1 MGHQTLRVLMI
12 EDSADDAELIL
23 CPLKESGFE
32 VYCLRVETIESL
44 RDALNSENWD
54 VILSDYN
61 LPDFDAGEAL
71 TLLKEHDL
79 DIPLII
85 VSGCIGEETAASLM
99 KAGAHDFVMKGSPA
113 RLVPVVQRSLLEAEN
128 RRQFSLSQTALKK
141 SEARFRA
148 IASNLP
154 GVMFQFM
161 LEQQEKISFP
171 YVSDGSLMLLGLHP
185 STLMDTPEIFS
196 EMIIP
201 QDWPSYC
208 SSMTASANNLSP
220 WNWEGRIRVDK
231 ETEVKW
237 ISLRATPR
245 QTSSKATLWDGI
257 VINITRNKLAE
268 IEIASSR
275 EQLAEL
281 SSYLQKIKEQERA
294 RIAREI
300 HDDIGGILTAIK
312 CELLPWADGVSNK
325 PVSYRKKAES
335 IESLVDQV
343 IDSTRRISMDL
354 RPGILDCGIV
364 AAVKWQAK
372 EFCGRARLRYRVSC
386 DSDEIPLDSELSVAI
401 FRIFQ
406 ETLTNISK
414 HANASRLQIR
424 LSEKDGWIFL
434 EVTDNGCGISD
445 QDITKPQSFGIR
457 GMRERC
463 QQLRGNLFIT
473 GKPGKGTKVS
483 ISIPENAMEMSSKK
497 PIDKNIT
504 PTTLRPALATNH
516 QILTRILQHTENLD
530 YR

>member
-1 MGHQTLRVLMI
+1 MEQQILRVLMI

-23 CPLKESGFE
+23 YPLKESGFK
-32 VYCLRVETIESL
+32 VHCLRVETVDSL
-44 RDALNSENWD
+44 QTALNNEKWD

-71 TLLKEHDL
+71 TLLKENDL

-99 KAGAHDFVMKGSPA
+99 KAGAHDFVMKDSTA

-128 RRQFSLSQTALKK
+128 RKQFRLSQAALKK

-161 LEQQEKISFP
+161 LEEQEKISFP

-185 STLMDTPEIFS
+185 GTLMDTPELFS

-201 QDWPSYC
+201 QDKLSY
-208 SSMTASANNLSP
+208 SNSMTTSANNLSP
-220 WNWEGRIRVDK
+220 WNWEGRIQVDK
-231 ETEVKW
+231 ESGAKW

-245 QTSSKATLWDGI
+245 QISDNTILWDGI

-268 IEIASSR
+268 MEIASSR

-312 CELLPWADGVSNK
+312 CELLPWAEGVANK
-325 PVSYRKKAES
+325 PASYRKKAES

-372 EFCGRARLRYRVSC
+372 EFCGRARLRYRISC
-386 DSDEIPLDSELSVAI
+386 DSDEIPLDSDLSVAI

-414 HANASRLQIR
+414 HAKASRLQIR
-424 LSEKDGWIFL
+424 LSEKDGWIYL
-434 EVTDNGCGISD
+434 EVTDNGCGISE
-445 QDITKPQSFGIR
+445 QDMTKPKSFGIR

-463 QQLRGNLFIT
+463 QQLRGNLLIT
-473 GKPGKGTKVS
+473 GKPDKGTKIN
-483 ISIPENAMEMSSKK
+483 ISIPVNAMEISSK
-497 PIDKNIT
+497 DSTDTNIT
-504 PTTLRPALATNH
+504 LTALRPTFVTNQKNLTKALH
-516 QILTRILQHTENLD
+516 QT
-530 YR
+530 

>member
-1 MGHQTLRVLMI
+1 MEKQTLRLLMI
-12 EDSADDAELIL
+12 EDSADDEELIL
-23 CPLKESGFE
+23 QPLKESGFS
-32 VYCLRVETIESL
+32 VHCLRVETIESL
-44 RDALNSENWD
+44 RDALRKEHWD
-54 VILSDYN
+54 VIISDYN
-61 LPDFDAGEAL
+61 LPEFDANEVL
-71 TLLKEHDL
+71 TLLKSHDL

-99 KAGAHDFVMKGSPA
+99 KAGAHDFVMKGSTA
-113 RLVPVVQRSLLEAEN
+113 RLVPVVERSLLEAEN

-161 LEQQEKISFP
+161 LEKHEKISFP

-185 STLMDTPEIFS
+185 HTLMDAPGLFY
-196 EMIIP
+196 EMIVT
-201 QDWPSYC
+201 DDRPSY
-208 SSMTASANNLSP
+208 SRSMSVSAKNLSP
-220 WNWEGRIRVDK
+220 WNWEGRIQVDEK
-231 ETEVKW
+231 ADAKW

-245 QTSSKATLWDGI
+245 QTSSKDILWDGI
-257 VINITRNKLAE
+257 LINITRNKLAE

-312 CELLPWADGVSNK
+312 CELLPWTEGVHNK
-325 PVSYRKKAES
+325 PDFYQKKAES

-372 EFCGRARLRYRVSC
+372 EFCDRVRVQYRFSC
-386 DSDEIPLDSELSVAI
+386 DSDEIPLDSDLSVAI

-414 HANASRLQIR
+414 HASASRLQVR
-424 LSEKDGWIFL
+424 LTEKDGWVFL
-434 EVTDNGCGISD
+434 EVSDNGCGITE
-445 QDITKPQSFGIR
+445 QDMTKPQSFGIR

-463 QQLRGNLFIT
+463 QQLRGSLHIS
-473 GKPGKGTKVS
+473 GKPGKGTKVT
-483 ISIPENAMEMSSKK
+483 ISIPVNAMEISTGQSVDTK
-497 PIDKNIT
+497 INLT
-504 PTTLRPALATNH
+504 VLRPTTLTNN
-516 QILTRILQHTENLD
+516 QKKLIKTLQ
-530 YR
+530 

>member
-1 MGHQTLRVLMI
+1 MEQQILRVLMI

-23 CPLKESGFE
+23 YPLKESGFK
-32 VYCLRVETIESL
+32 VHCLRVETVESL
-44 RDALNSENWD
+44 RNALTSETWD

-71 TLLKEHDL
+71 SILKENDL
-79 DIPLII
+79 DIPMII
-85 VSGCIGEETAASLM
+85 VSGCIGEETAAFLM
-99 KAGAHDFVMKGSPA
+99 KAGADDFVMKDSTV
-113 RLVPVVQRSLLEAEN
+113 RLLPVVQRSLLEAEN
-128 RRQFSLSQTALKK
+128 RKQFRLSQVALKK

-161 LEQQEKISFP
+161 LKHQKKISFP

-185 STLMDTPEIFS
+185 STLMDAPELFS
-196 EMIIP
+196 EMIIS
-201 QDWPSYC
+201 QDRQSYND
-208 SSMTASANNLSP
+208 SMNTSANNLTP
-220 WNWEGRIRVDK
+220 WNWEGRIKVDK
-231 ETEVKW
+231 ETDTKW

-245 QTSSKATLWDGI
+245 QVSDEAILWDGI

-312 CELLPWADGVSNK
+312 CELLPWSENTSNK
-325 PVSYRKKAES
+325 SASFRKKAKS

-372 EFCGRARLRYRVSC
+372 EFCGRARLRYRISC
-386 DSDEIPLDSELSVAI
+386 DSDEIPLDSDLSVAI

-424 LSEKDGWIFL
+424 LSEKDGWIYL
-434 EVTDNGCGISD
+434 EVTDNGRGISD
-445 QDITKPQSFGIR
+445 QDIIKPQSFGIR

-463 QQLRGNLFIT
+463 QQLKGNLLIT
-473 GKPGKGTKVS
+473 GRPDKGTKVN
-483 ISIPENAMEMSSKK
+483 ISIPVNAMEISAQ
-497 PIDKNIT
+497 DETDTTNIT
-504 PTTLRPALATNH
+504 LTALRPHFTSNRKY
-516 QILTRILQHTENLD
+516 LTKILQKT
-530 YR
+530 

>member
-1 MGHQTLRVLMI
+1 MEKQTLRLLMI

-23 CPLKESGFE
+23 QPLKESGFS
-32 VYCLRVETIESL
+32 VHCLRVETIESL
-44 RDALNSENWD
+44 RDAIENEYWD

-61 LPDFDAGEAL
+61 LPEFDANEVL
-71 TLLKEHDL
+71 TLLKSYDL

-99 KAGAHDFVMKGSPA
+99 RAGAHDFVMKGSTA
-113 RLVPVVQRSLLEAEN
+113 RLVPVVERSLLEAEN

-148 IASNLP
+148 LASNLP

-161 LEQQEKISFP
+161 LEKHKKISFP

-185 STLMDTPEIFS
+185 HTLMDAPGLFY
-196 EMIIP
+196 EMIVA
-201 QDWPSYC
+201 DDRASY
-208 SSMTASANNLSP
+208 SRSMTASAKNLSP
-220 WNWEGRIRVDK
+220 WNWEGRIQVDEK
-231 ETEVKW
+231 ADAKW

-245 QTSSKATLWDGI
+245 QTSSKDILWDGI
-257 VINITRNKLAE
+257 LINITRNKLAE

-312 CELLPWADGVSNK
+312 CELLPWTEGAPNK
-325 PVSYRKKAES
+325 PDFYRKKAES

-372 EFCGRARLRYRVSC
+372 EFCDRVRVQYRFSC
-386 DSDEIPLDSELSVAI
+386 DSDEIPLDSDLSVAI

-414 HANASRLQIR
+414 HASASRLQVR
-424 LSEKDGWIFL
+424 LTEKDGWVFL
-434 EVTDNGCGISD
+434 EVSDNGCGITE
-445 QDITKPQSFGIR
+445 QDMTKPQSFGIR

-463 QQLRGNLFIT
+463 QQLRGSLHIS
-473 GKPGKGTKVS
+473 GKPGKGTKVT
-483 ISIPENAMEMSSKK
+483 ISIPVNAMEISTDQSVDTK
-497 PIDKNIT
+497 INLT
-504 PTTLRPALATNH
+504 VLRPTTLTDNQKNLIKT
-516 QILTRILQHTENLD
+516 LQH
-530 YR
+530 

>member
-1 MGHQTLRVLMI
+1 MGYENMEKQDLRVLMI

-23 CPLKESGFE
+23 HPLKESGFT
-32 VYCLRVETIESL
+32 VHCLRVETIESL
-44 RDALNSENWD
+44 RNALINENWD

-71 TLLKEHDL
+71 TLLKTQDL

-99 KAGAHDFVMKGSPA
+99 KAGAHDFVMKDSTA

-128 RRQFSLSQTALKK
+128 RKQFSLSQTALKK
-141 SEARFRA
+141 SEARFRV

-161 LEQQEKISFP
+161 LEQNEKISFP

-185 STLMDTPEIFS
+185 STLMDAPRLFY

-201 QDWPSYC
+201 KDRPSY
-208 SSMTASANNLSP
+208 SRSMTASAKNISP

-237 ISLRATPR
+237 VSLRATPR
-245 QTSSKATLWDGI
+245 QISGKDILWDGI

-312 CELLPWADGVSNK
+312 CELLPWAEGVPNK
-325 PVSYRKKAES
+325 SAFYQKKAES

-372 EFCGRARLRYRVSC
+372 EFCDHARVRYRVSC

-414 HANASRLQIR
+414 HATASRLQIR
-424 LSEKDGWIFL
+424 LTEKDGWIFL
-434 EVTDNGCGISD
+434 EVTDNGCGITD
-445 QDITKPQSFGIR
+445 QEMTKPQSFGIR

-463 QQLRGNLFIT
+463 QQLRGSLHIT
-473 GKPGKGTKVS
+473 GRPGKGTKVT
-483 ISIPENAMEMSSKK
+483 ISIPVNAMEILSNH
-497 PIDKNIT
+497 PIDANISLTVVRPT
-504 PTTLRPALATNH
+504 PTENH
-516 QILTRILQHTENLD
+516 KNLTKTLQH
-530 YR
+530 

>member
-1 MGHQTLRVLMI
+1 MEKQTLRLLMI

-23 CPLKESGFE
+23 QPLKESGFS
-32 VYCLRVETIESL
+32 VHCLRVETIESL
-44 RDALNSENWD
+44 RDALENEHWD

-61 LPDFDAGEAL
+61 LPEFDANEVL
-71 TLLKEHDL
+71 TLLKSHDL

-99 KAGAHDFVMKGSPA
+99 KAGAHDFVMKGSTA
-113 RLVPVVQRSLLEAEN
+113 RLVPVVERSLLEAEN

-161 LEQQEKISFP
+161 LEKHEKISFP

-185 STLMDTPEIFS
+185 HTLMDAPGLFY
-196 EMIIP
+196 EMIVV
-201 QDWPSYC
+201 DDRSSY
-208 SSMTASANNLSP
+208 SRSMTASAKNLSP
-220 WNWEGRIRVDK
+220 WNWEGRIQVDEK
-231 ETEVKW
+231 ADTKW

-245 QTSSKATLWDGI
+245 QTSSKDILWDGI
-257 VINITRNKLAE
+257 LINITRNKLAE

-312 CELLPWADGVSNK
+312 CELLPWTEGVPNK
-325 PVSYRKKAES
+325 PDFYQKKAES

-372 EFCGRARLRYRVSC
+372 EFCDRVRVQYRFSC
-386 DSDEIPLDSELSVAI
+386 DSDEIPLDPDLSVAI

-414 HANASRLQIR
+414 HASASRLQVR
-424 LSEKDGWIFL
+424 LTEKDGWVFL
-434 EVTDNGCGISD
+434 EVSDNGCGITE
-445 QDITKPQSFGIR
+445 QDMTKPQSFGIR

-463 QQLRGNLFIT
+463 QQLRGSLHIS
-473 GKPGKGTKVS
+473 GKPGKGTKVT
-483 ISIPENAMEMSSKK
+483 ISIPVNAMEISTDQSVDTK
-497 PIDKNIT
+497 INLT
-504 PTTLRPALATNH
+504 VLRPTTLTNN
-516 QILTRILQHTENLD
+516 QKNLIKTLQH
-530 YR
+530 